1 MYPLTCHAG
10 FNVPARSGKFEIVG
24 FTVIG
29 NVDLEANQ
37 EIELA
42 IIDDPEINP
51 NGKAGRIIASLDVP
65 TEQKNILVH
74 KKIVFDTDGNYD
86 ATLEWFPPE
95 PIKTRH
101 GTSLYFNNIKQG
113 SFCLYV
119 R

>member
-10 FNVPARSGKFEIVG
+10 FNVPARAGKFEIVG
-24 FTVIG
+24 FTAVG
-29 NVDLEANQ
+29 DVDLEADQ

-42 IIDDPEINP
+42 IIDDSTIDQA
-51 NGKAGRIIASLDVP
+51 GKAGKIYASLD
-65 TEQKNILVH
+65 TNQKNILVH
-74 KKIVFDTDGNYD
+74 KKIVFDTDSNYD

-95 PIKTRH
+95 PIKTRY

-113 SFCLYV
+113 SLCLYV